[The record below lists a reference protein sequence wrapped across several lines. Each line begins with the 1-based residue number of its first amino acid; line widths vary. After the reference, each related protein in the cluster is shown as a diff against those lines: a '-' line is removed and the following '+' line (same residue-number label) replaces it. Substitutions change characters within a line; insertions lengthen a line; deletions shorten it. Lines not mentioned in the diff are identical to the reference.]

1 MHSPLATRH
10 SPLPGEPLLGN
21 SLDLTLPTVEENL
34 AYDEALL
41 IEADEGR
48 AGAVLRFW
56 EIPTFA
62 VVLGASRRMARDVV
76 VEHCRADGVPIA
88 RRSSGGG
95 TVVIGPGTLNATVV
109 LPGSMAPG
117 LGAVDT
123 AQAYVL
129 GRMARALR
137 SIEPAVD
144 VSGSGDL
151 TIAGR
156 KFSGSAQR
164 RLRTWFLV
172 HLSILCGFPLDRVDR
187 YLRQPDRQP
196 DYRRD
201 RPHGEFLR
209 NLMHGR
215 TIVAAAIRSEW
226 CPPDSPPPA
235 TNVSQALLEN
245 LLSERFANRS
255 WVERL

>member
-1 MHSPLATRH
+1 MSPDR
-10 SPLPGEPLLGN
+10 EDLLR

-48 AGAVLRFW
+48 GGAVLRLW
-56 EIPTFA
+56 ESPTFA
-62 VVLGASRRMARDVV
+62 AVLGASRRLAHDIVT
-76 VEHCRADGVPIA
+76 ENCRVDAVPIV

-95 TVVIGPGTLNATVV
+95 TVVIGPGALNVSVV
-109 LPGSMAPG
+109 LPDTMAPG
-117 LGAVDT
+117 LGAVDV
-123 AQAYVL
+123 AQKYVL
-129 GRMARALR
+129 GRMARAIGTMVPGVEVL
-137 SIEPAVD
+137 
-144 VSGSGDL
+144 GSGDL
-151 TIAGR
+151 TLEGR

-164 RLRTWFLV
+164 RLKSWFLV
-172 HLSILCGFPLDRVDR
+172 HLSILCNFPLRKIER

-196 DYRRD
+196 EYRRN
-201 RPHGEFLR
+201 RTHGEFLR
-209 NLMHGR
+209 NLELPR

-226 CPPDSPPPA
+226 CPPDLPAPA
-235 TNVSQALLEN
+235 TNVPDLLLEN

>member
-1 MHSPLATRH
+1 MNRTDLAY
-10 SPLPGEPLLGN
+10 
-21 SLDLTLPTVEENL
+21 LDETLPTVEENL

-48 AGAVLRFW
+48 AGAVLWFW

-62 VVLGASRRMARDVV
+62 VVLGASRRIVRDVAV
-76 VEHCRADGVPIA
+76 DRCRADGVPIA

-95 TVVIGPGTLNATVV
+95 TVVIGPGALNVTVV

-137 SIEPAVD
+137 ALEPAVE
-144 VSGSGDL
+144 VLGSGDL
-151 TIAGR
+151 TVAGR

-164 RLRTWFLV
+164 RLRSWFLV
-172 HLSILCGFPLDRVDR
+172 HLSILCSFPLERIAR

-196 DYRRD
+196 EYRRD

-226 CPPDSPPPA
+226 CPADCAPSAP
-235 TNVSQALLEN
+235 NVPQALLEN

>member
-1 MHSPLATRH
+1 MRSSGCPIALAH
-10 SPLPGEPLLGN
+10 
-21 SLDLTLPTVEENL
+21 LDLTLPTVEENL

-41 IEADEGR
+41 IEADQGW

-56 EIPTFA
+56 EMPTYA
-62 VVLGASRRMARDVV
+62 VVLGASRRMVRDVV
-76 VEHCRADGVPIA
+76 VEHCRADGVPIV

-95 TVVIGPGTLNATVV
+95 TVLIGPGALNVTVV
-109 LPGSMAPG
+109 LPGSMVPE

-129 GRMARALR
+129 GRMAQALR
-137 SIEPAVD
+137 AIEPEVE
-144 VSGSGDL
+144 VCGSGDL
-151 TIAGR
+151 AIAGR

-172 HLSILCGFPLDRVDR
+172 HLSILCGFPLERVDR
-187 YLRQPDRQP
+187 YLRQPDRRP
-196 DYRRD
+196 EYRRD

-226 CPPDSPPPA
+226 CPADPPPP
-235 TNVSQALLEN
+235 TSDVPEALLKT